1 VTEFSVIWEGLV
13 SGALYGLIGLAY
25 LLILQAT
32 RTYNFAVGS
41 FVGFAGVAYAT
52 WGQALPFGVA
62 AGLVLLVSVAL
73 ATVTDLA
80 VTRPIQGR
88 ETGHFGVVLGL
99 TAAFFVIIQVTR
111 QIFSARAVLGGPIVD
126 GAVLV
131 GGTTFTL
138 HSLLTVAVAVALTGA
153 VELWQN
159 YGRRG
164 RLLSAVG
171 DNWDAA
177 VLLCLP
183 VGGIRYL
190 AVGLGGVVCALAGM
204 LLAGASPLSF
214 HSGFGLA
221 LTGFLALVVGGAAS
235 TWGPLL
241 GGSVIGLTETVGAR
255 VIGAS
260 IREYLL
266 LLVILIVFRLR
277 PHGLLAK
284 VVRE

>member
-52 WGQALPFGVA
+52 WGQTLPFGVA

-111 QIFSARAVLGGPIVD
+111 QIFSARTVLGQPAVD

-131 GGTTFTL
+131 AGTTFTL
-138 HSLLTVAVAVALTGA
+138 QSLLTVAVAVALSGA
-153 VELWQN
+153 VQVWQSH
-159 YGRRG
+159 GRRG
-164 RLLSAVG
+164 RLLAAVG

-183 VGGIRYL
+183 IGGIRYL
-190 AVGLGGVVCALAGM
+190 AVGLGGAVCALAGM

>member
-1 VTEFSVIWEGLV
+1 MTEFSVIWEGLV

-52 WGQALPFGVA
+52 WGQTLPFGVA

-111 QIFSARAVLGGPIVD
+111 QIFSARAVLGGPIVN

-131 GGTTFTL
+131 GG
-138 HSLLTVAVAVALTGA
+138 HHIHAPQPADGGGRGRVDGA

-190 AVGLGGVVCALAGM
+190 AVGLGGAVCALAGM